1 VVFDAGHFFSNHP
14 IFWTG
19 APIKFFPLDDI
30 PLTITTL
37 QDHWQQ
43 RRLSVSADTFW
54 SESQGFSMASNAA
67 EDPNRITWA
76 QYLKEEDDNHSSDEE
91 EDDFR
96 GDSLNDADWD
106 GQGRGT
112 AKTRDELKPD
122 FTKQYNRQKVI
133 LQNDAAGKPPQ
144 QGPKRN
150 PQASAPATV
159 PPAAYT
165 SRKAGE
171 YDSSVDAL
179 NRYAGRINLKDDDS
193 R

>member
-1 VVFDAGHFFSNHP
+1 VGISN
-14 IFWTG
+14 
-19 APIKFFPLDDI
+19 
-30 PLTITTL
+30 
-37 QDHWQQ
+37 
-43 RRLSVSADTFW
+43 TFW
-54 SESQGFSMASNAA
+54 SKSQGLNMAGSAA

-76 QYLKEEDDNHSSDEE
+76 QYLKEEDDNQTSSEDD
-91 EDDFR
+91 DDFR
-96 GDSLNDADWD
+96 GDSLNDADWN

-112 AKTRDELKPD
+112 VKVCRELKVD
-122 FTKQYNRQKVI
+122 FTKQYNQQKVI
-133 LQNDAAGKPPQ
+133 LQNDAAGKSPQ

-150 PQASAPATV
+150 PQAKAPATV
-159 PPAAYT
+159 SPAAYT

>member
-1 VVFDAGHFFSNHP
+1 LQFS
-14 IFWTG
+14 G
-19 APIKFFPLDDI
+19 APIKFSSCDH
-30 PLTITTL
+30 PLTIITSSHSQL
-37 QDHWQQ
+37 
-43 RRLSVSADTFW
+43 RRLAGSLNIFG
-54 SESQGFSMASNAA
+54 SESQGFDMARNIT

-76 QYLKEEDDNHSSDEE
+76 QYLKEEDDNKSTSEE

-112 AKTRDELKPD
+112 AKAHCELKVD

-150 PQASAPATV
+150 PQANAPATV
-159 PPAAYT
+159 PPAVYT

-171 YDSSVDAL
+171 YDSSIDAL
-179 NRYAGRINLKDDDS
+179 SRYAGRINLKDDDS